1 MEGRRT
7 TVVKRHSLT
16 EQVADGIVAMI
27 LDEGLHTGDAL
38 PSTADMSDTFGV
50 SRTVV
55 REALAELA
63 ARGIIERSQGRESV
77 VSTPGAHQ
85 LRELLGFRV
94 RRDNVDAKAIM
105 EFRQSIEVQAA
116 RLAAERASAESL
128 EDLTN
133 AWDRLAA
140 ARGESNF
147 YEADID
153 FHGAIARASGNALI
167 ELVLDSLVD
176 LLRDVRRTSF
186 RGRKRL
192 GKDPHIVIED
202 HRRILDAI
210 IERDPEA
217 AAAAMER
224 HIAATLRDV
233 AAAG

>member
-1 MEGRRT
+1 MGTPRS
-7 TVVKRHSLT
+7 TVMKRQPLT
-16 EQVADGIVAMI
+16 EQVGDAIVEKI
-27 LDEGLHTGDAL
+27 LDERLQAGAAL
-38 PSTADMSDTFGV
+38 PSTADLSESFGV

-77 VSTPGAHQ
+77 VASPGSDQ
-85 LRELLGFRV
+85 LRELLSFRV
-94 RRDNVDAKAIM
+94 RRDKVDGRAIM

-116 RLAAERASAESL
+116 RLAAERASTESI
-128 EDLTN
+128 DDMTK

-140 ARGESNF
+140 ARGEANF

-153 FHGAIARASGNALI
+153 FHNSIARASGNILI

-192 GKDPHIVIED
+192 GKDPHVVIED

-210 IERDPEA
+210 IEHDPDA
-217 AAAAMER
+217 AAAAMEA

-233 AAAG
+233 AAS

>member
-1 MEGRRT
+1 MGTPRS
-7 TVVKRHSLT
+7 TVMKRQPLT
-16 EQVADGIVAMI
+16 EQVGDAIVEKI
-27 LDEGLHTGDAL
+27 LDEGLQSGDAL
-38 PSTADMSDTFGV
+38 PSTADLSESFGV

-77 VSTPGAHQ
+77 VASPGSHQ
-85 LRELLGFRV
+85 LRELLSFRV
-94 RRDNVDAKAIM
+94 RRDKVDGRAIM

-128 EDLTN
+128 DDMTK

-140 ARGESNF
+140 ARGEANF

-153 FHGAIARASGNALI
+153 FHNSIARASGNILI

-192 GKDPHIVIED
+192 GKDPHVVIED

-210 IERDPEA
+210 VEHDPDA
-217 AAAAMER
+217 AAAAMEA

-233 AAAG
+233 AAS

>member
-1 MEGRRT
+1 MGTPRS
-7 TVVKRHSLT
+7 TVMKRQPLT
-16 EQVADGIVAMI
+16 EQVGDAIVEKI
-27 LDEGLHTGDAL
+27 LDEGLQAGDAL
-38 PSTADMSDTFGV
+38 PSTADLSESFGV

-77 VSTPGAHQ
+77 VASPGSHQ
-85 LRELLGFRV
+85 LRELLSFRV
-94 RRDNVDAKAIM
+94 RRDKVDGRAIM

-128 EDLTN
+128 DDMTK

-140 ARGESNF
+140 ARGEANF

-153 FHGAIARASGNALI
+153 FHNSIARASGNILI

-192 GKDPHIVIED
+192 GKDPHVVIED

-210 IERDPEA
+210 IEHDPDA
-217 AAAAMER
+217 AAAAMEA

-233 AAAG
+233 AAS